1 MTAVD
6 WIRYF
11 SQNFVFLNASFDF
24 QVKNDGIP
32 YGDSFSVHY
41 RYCITRTSSM
51 ASRLR
56 YNSIALHFVSRIFI
70 IRSLVKWCFN
80 LINNNHCYME
90 FIESCV
96 CLCMTS
102 LWILLNNIDCVTRS
116 DRMIGGVMPWT
127 HPTHIKV
134 SFRLAAAQMYTCF
147 SSSLIN
153 LSVTYCSALEE
164 KRKKH
169 WFMSENCSSVCMT
182 FAQVCDVKWSADM

>member
-1 MTAVD
+1 
-6 WIRYF
+6 
-11 SQNFVFLNASFDF
+11 
-24 QVKNDGIP
+24 
-32 YGDSFSVHY
+32 
-41 RYCITRTSSM
+41 M

-134 SFRLAAAQMYTCF
+134 SFRLAAAQTYTCF

-153 LSVTYCSALEE
+153 LSVTYCSVLEE

-169 WFMSENCSSVCMT
+169 WFMSENCSSVCMK
-182 FAQVCDVKWSADM
+182 FAQVCDVKWSAGMASFRCYHIHDTFSNGLMQFFPVSKPASILPQPFVFVVHFGELKKKLWRH